1 MDKDVDMGHGTWDT
15 GQGTWVKKWLGG
27 RSRGIGGMGQGTVDS
42 GQRTAD
48 NGHGTWDMALL
59 SDAAASR
66 EMRAIC
72 AWHGVCAC
80 VCVCLCVCVFMCDK
94 YTDAGILSA
103 RKNVKRNFCALAFH

>member
-27 RSRGIGGMGQGTVDS
+27 RSRGIGGMGQGTADS
-42 GQRTAD
+42 
-48 NGHGTWDMALL
+48 GHGTWDMALL

-72 AWHGVCAC
+72 AWHGVCACVCAC